1 MLLSNEYLIDTQ
13 KCFFYNEKNWL
24 FTEGNNLSVKQGR
37 TMTDKSEEIIVE
49 EKRHTINGV
58 ISVVLTV
65 IALIMLMIIR
75 PLGLTATGETGFEM
89 TFVVYL
95 FISMAIAIVG
105 GFFGAM
111 AMTEENAKKIL
122 PVIGLSLAGIFVII
136 LTTIIVVS
144 VSVE

>member
-1 MLLSNEYLIDTQ
+1 
-13 KCFFYNEKNWL
+13 
-24 FTEGNNLSVKQGR
+24 
-37 TMTDKSEEIIVE
+37 MTDNGEDIAIDDKKHTTNGIVS
-49 EKRHTINGV
+49 I
-58 ISVVLTV
+58 VLTV
-65 IALIMLMIIR
+65 IALIMLVIIR
-75 PLGLTATGETGFEM
+75 PLGLTATSETGLEM

-111 AMTEENAKKIL
+111 GMTEDNSKKIL
-122 PVIGLSLAGIFVII
+122 PIVGLTLAGIFVFI

>member
-1 MLLSNEYLIDTQ
+1 MA
-13 KCFFYNEKNWL
+13 
-24 FTEGNNLSVKQGR
+24 
-37 TMTDKSEEIIVE
+37 DKVEEITE
-49 EKRHTINGV
+49 SEKKHTISGV
-58 ISVVLTV
+58 ISIILTV
-65 IALIMLMIIR
+65 IALIMLTIIR

-89 TFVVYL
+89 TFIVYL

-111 AMTEENAKKIL
+111 TMTDENAKKIL
-122 PVIGLSLAGIFVII
+122 PIIGLSLAGIFVII

>member
-1 MLLSNEYLIDTQ
+1 
-13 KCFFYNEKNWL
+13 
-24 FTEGNNLSVKQGR
+24 
-37 TMTDKSEEIIVE
+37 MTDKNEEIIVE
-49 EKRHTINGV
+49 EKRYTSTGV
-58 ISVVLTV
+58 ISVALTV

-75 PLGLTATGETGFEM
+75 PLGLTATSETGFEM

-122 PVIGLSLAGIFVII
+122 PIIGLSLAGIFVII
-136 LTTIIVVS
+136 LAVIIVVS